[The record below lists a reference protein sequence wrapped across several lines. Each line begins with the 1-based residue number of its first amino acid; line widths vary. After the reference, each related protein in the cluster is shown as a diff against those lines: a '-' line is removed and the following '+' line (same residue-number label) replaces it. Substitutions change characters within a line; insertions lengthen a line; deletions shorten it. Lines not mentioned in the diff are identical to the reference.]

1 MMTGIPIVSSL
12 FVPAY
17 YICICCCITGFA
29 IYDLFHRRVPNQAL
43 VCFLPLTLAAPL
55 LQTAEPL
62 TWQTIARD
70 IAVSSA
76 GATVGFITLLSA
88 ALAAKDGGGIGGGD
102 IKLAAVMGI
111 VYGPYRMIMILCIAS
126 VLAGVFVIITNK
138 TRSTTTLALPFVPFL
153 AIGSFVIT
161 AATIL

>member
-1 MMTGIPIVSSL
+1 M
-12 FVPAY
+12 
-17 YICICCCITGFA
+17 
-29 IYDLFHRRVPNQAL
+29 
-43 VCFLPLTLAAPL
+43 
-55 LQTAEPL
+55 AEPL
-62 TWQTIARD
+62 TWQTITRE
-70 IAVSSA
+70 ITFSSA
-76 GATVGFITLLSA
+76 GAAVSFITLLSA
-88 ALAAKDGGGIGGGD
+88 ALAAKTGGGIGGGD

-126 VLAGVFVIITNK
+126 VLAGVFIIITNK